1 MANTPRPD
9 RGAPGPVP
17 EGNRPGRR
25 PRRPQDK
32 PIGPPPTPPGAVP
45 RTTHFRFRFDRS
57 MRLPALL
64 AGVVPDR
71 ADVEVGEER
80 LTVRFGPWS
89 LSTPLENVEG
99 VTVTGPY
106 AWPKVAGPP
115 HLSFAD
121 GGITFATS
129 TRAGACIR
137 FRRPVPAALPVPLL
151 RHPAA
156 TVTVADPEAFAE
168 ELEAAIRRRRHA
180 DRRAGNE

>member
-1 MANTPRPD
+1 MAKTSRPD
-9 RGAPGPVP
+9 SGPTGPVP
-17 EGNRPGRR
+17 EANRPGRR
-25 PRRPQDK
+25 PRVQQDK
-32 PIGPPPTPPGAVP
+32 PTGPPPTPPGAVP
-45 RTTHFRFRFDRS
+45 RTTHFPFRFDPPL
-57 MRLPALL
+57 RLPALL

-89 LSTPLENVEG
+89 LSTPLENVAG
-99 VTVTGPY
+99 VSLTGPY
-106 AWPKVAGPP
+106 TWFKVAGPP

-168 ELEAAIRRRRHA
+168 ELEAAIRRRHHA
-180 DRRAGNE
+180 ERDG